1 MPLARKS
8 RIFGLHSIPANTT
21 PVFLKNS
28 LIAIFRLQCVFPP
41 RLSAEK
47 RKCGVTAAKYHILIT
62 SQFKFF
68 K

>member
-1 MPLARKS
+1 MC
-8 RIFGLHSIPANTT
+8 F
-21 PVFLKNS
+21 
-28 LIAIFRLQCVFPP
+28 
-41 RLSAEK
+41 SAAQAWEK